1 MVSSYASYNRL
12 LLRGGAAV
20 GGQSLQNILDYAED
34 VAISPAT
41 LEDDACCI
49 ECVIDSEREEAFFA
63 MVLTTKRLLS
73 LLDSSKPLETDET
86 FKVMH
91 EGYALTLIG
100 QSDMNR
106 VWHLRLA
113 MQYSVT
119 IKSSC
124 KRLPSNSI
132 YLNRAIGVATNSTQ
146 EVGEI
151 YLRAIKKHVPDFHPI
166 AYLGDAAE
174 AFANA
179 AVAVF
184 RSIIMRLMC
193 FAHVY
198 KAYTLTAVL

>member
-20 GGQSLQNILDYAED
+20 GGQSLQNILDFAED

-113 MQYSVT
+113 MQ
-119 IKSSC
+119 
-124 KRLPSNSI
+124 
-132 YLNRAIGVATNSTQ
+132 
-146 EVGEI
+146 
-151 YLRAIKKHVPDFHPI
+151 
-166 AYLGDAAE
+166 
-174 AFANA
+174 
-179 AVAVF
+179 
-184 RSIIMRLMC
+184 
-193 FAHVY
+193 
-198 KAYTLTAVL
+198 

>member
-91 EGYALTLIG
+91 EGSTMTLIG

-106 VWHLRLA
+106 VWHIR
-113 MQYSVT
+113 
-119 IKSSC
+119 
-124 KRLPSNSI
+124 I
-132 YLNRAIGVATNSTQ
+132 Y
-146 EVGEI
+146 
-151 YLRAIKKHVPDFHPI
+151 
-166 AYLGDAAE
+166 
-174 AFANA
+174 
-179 AVAVF
+179 
-184 RSIIMRLMC
+184 
-193 FAHVY
+193 
-198 KAYTLTAVL
+198 